1 MMAARIET
9 LQSEVESLRKDVDER
24 DIVAI
29 LLDNAI
35 KMGLLRTDHIQYLS
49 LKWGL
54 LQAFGITHSEAKMTG
69 EFAKLKDFKDESLK
83 FHLPWQ
89 CLFEVF
95 VALSSVPAA
104 SAVYRL
110 VSSASSLCRGG
121 SAAAVLTYFRRLK
134 TQFYIGISRFLLGK
148 RPVFS

>member
-9 LQSEVESLRKDVDER
+9 LQSEVESVRKDVDER

-69 EFAKLKDFKDESLK
+69 EFAKLKDFNESLK

-95 VALSSVPAA
+95 VALSSVPAP
-104 SAVYRL
+104 S
-110 VSSASSLCRGG
+110 
-121 SAAAVLTYFRRLK
+121 
-134 TQFYIGISRFLLGK
+134 GISAEPSQPWEAR
-148 RPVFS
+148 RPPF

>member
-29 LLDNAI
+29 LLDDAI

-69 EFAKLKDFKDESLK
+69 EFAKLKYFNESLK

-95 VALSSVPAA
+95 VALLSVPAA
-104 SAVYRL
+104 SAVNRL
-110 VSSASSLCRGG
+110 VSSASSLCRGVG
-121 SAAAVLTYFRRLK
+121 GRRFDL
-134 TQFYIGISRFLLGK
+134 I
-148 RPVFS
+148 